1 MKRSEGGEHN
11 SGEARGG
18 KKERERLRVSS
29 KVGGSER
36 FWFTNSDLGNGEQK
50 KHSKMEDM

>member
-1 MKRSEGGEHN
+1 M
-11 SGEARGG
+11 
-18 KKERERLRVSS
+18 REENTIVGRHAGRQRLRVSS

-50 KHSKMEDM
+50 KHSKMEDT